1 MKASELF
8 PGAWVRWNVED
19 NSGKPIQTIEMVV
32 EVSRVNAYSLGCT
45 VPAPLEDLE
54 PIPLTPEILTE
65 WFGFEMIHR
74 SGVSEGWFKGTN
86 PVTKDYLVY
95 LKRIRDGTPFF
106 FDNGHHEMKYVHQLQ
121 RLYHALTGEPLK
133 RI

>member
-1 MKASELF
+1 MRASELF
-8 PGAWVRWNVED
+8 PGAIVKD
-19 NSGKPIQTIEMVV
+19 KAGKIHEIKPSNIPSNWATAEIQWAE
-32 EVSRVNAYSLGCT
+32 G
-45 VPAPLEDLE
+45 
-54 PIPLTPEILTE
+54 IPLTPEILTE

-121 RLYHALTGEPLK
+121 RLYHALTGEPLR